1 MQNASTF
8 KTILV
13 AFLLCVV
20 CSVLVSTAAV
30 QLKSRQVE
38 NKKLDIKKNLL
49 LATKLIDSSATRDD
63 INEAFKNIETKI
75 VNLET
80 GEIVTDI
87 NPEDFDAVKASKD
100 PKTNVMI
107 PASKDKA
114 GIKKRS
120 KLEKI
125 YYVKENGAITQVVLP
140 VNGKG
145 LWSTLYGFMA
155 LSPDTTT
162 VLGLG
167 FYQHGETP
175 GLGGEVD
182 NPKWKAQ
189 WAGKLAF
196 DSNWK
201 PVLKVIK
208 GTVNSGNTD
217 ASHQV
222 DGLSGAT
229 ITSNG
234 VTGLVRYWLGDHGF
248 GPFLAKFR
256 ASVEAGGSL

>member
-1 MQNASTF
+1 MQNDSTG

-13 AFLLCVV
+13 AFLLCFV

-49 LATKLIDSSATRDD
+49 LATKLIKPGATREQ
-63 INEAFKNIETKI
+63 ISLAFQNIEAKI
-75 VNLET
+75 VDLAT
-80 GEIVTDI
+80 GEFVDGVD
-87 NPEDFDAVKASKD
+87 PEKFDAVKASKD
-100 PKTNVMI
+100 PKQNVRI
-107 PASKDKA
+107 PSEKDSG

-125 YYVKENGAITQVVLP
+125 YFVKEGSEVTQIVLP

-155 LSPDTTT
+155 LAPDTKT

-189 WAGKLAF
+189 WNNKVAF
-196 DSNWK
+196 DNAWN
-201 PVLKVIK
+201 PVMKVVKGKVIS
-208 GTVNSGNTD
+208 GSSTVQ
-217 ASHQV
+217 HEV

-229 ITSNG
+229 ITANG
-234 VTGLVRYWLGDHGF
+234 VTGLVNYWLGGHGF

-256 ASVEAGGSL
+256 AAAQGGM